1 MLDPFAGSGAL
12 GLEALSRGAARA
24 EFCELRP
31 AALRALAE
39 NVERLGYADRC
50 VVRRQDGAPPAAR
63 PTMPADRTYD
73 LMLIDP
79 PYRMLP
85 VLQDEFLLHLPE
97 LLAPAGRLV
106 IEGRGATRPR
116 CRFRS
121 SWCAAACTA
130 APGSSV
136 YRRCLSGS
144 RSARAPTTRSPFGH
158 LDIIRRA
165 SAMFDRVVV
174 GVVRQPRHK
183 YTTMFSLDERIGF
196 IQDSL
201 DGIDNVV
208 VEGFS
213 TLVVEFARGHG
224 ARAIVKG
231 LRAVSDFEWEFQ
243 MQQPEPR
250 PGRGYRDDVPDG
262 VAAVQFP
269 IVARRARDRVVR
281 RPGGG
286 VRARSRWP
294 DGSWNCM
301 RPARSEPQAKESHVD
316 VLVLIDKL
324 DDLVL
329 NARGVPMSNQ
339 VRLDRDE
346 IEDIISHMRSTI
358 PEEIKQA
365 RWIVKERQEMLA
377 EAKREAERLIS
388 EAREHAAREA
398 SQQEVVKLAERQA
411 EDIITDARRKAR
423 EMRLGADDY
432 ADSILENMETNLTK
446 FLAAVQRG
454 REQLAARSEDHTG
467 PATAGF
473 DMSQQT

>member
-1 MLDPFAGSGAL
+1 M
-12 GLEALSRGAARA
+12 
-24 EFCELRP
+24 
-31 AALRALAE
+31 
-39 NVERLGYADRC
+39 
-50 VVRRQDGAPPAAR
+50 
-63 PTMPADRTYD
+63 
-73 LMLIDP
+73 
-79 PYRMLP
+79 
-85 VLQDEFLLHLPE
+85 
-97 LLAPAGRLV
+97 
-106 IEGRGATRPR
+106 
-116 CRFRS
+116 
-121 SWCAAACTA
+121 
-130 APGSSV
+130 
-136 YRRCLSGS
+136 
-144 RSARAPTTRSPFGH
+144 
-158 LDIIRRA
+158 
-165 SAMFDRVVV
+165 
-174 GVVRQPRHK
+174 
-183 YTTMFSLDERIGF
+183 
-196 IQDSL
+196 
-201 DGIDNVV
+201 
-208 VEGFS
+208 
-213 TLVVEFARGHG
+213 
-224 ARAIVKG
+224 
-231 LRAVSDFEWEFQ
+231 
-243 MQQPEPR
+243 
-250 PGRGYRDDVPDG
+250 
-262 VAAVQFP
+262 
-269 IVARRARDRVVR
+269 
-281 RPGGG
+281 
-286 VRARSRWP
+286 
-294 DGSWNCM
+294 
-301 RPARSEPQAKESHVD
+301 D

-454 REQLAARSEDHTG
+454 REQLSARSEDHTG